1 MLEKNIFLSRPLLI
15 LLWTKPVFKISLK
28 DKEQTNPGELGY
40 TGLHLVKPL
49 NLNSYLQFLLILP
62 TILFTIN
69 YFYKIAISYTAKCII
84 ESLK

>member
-49 NLNSYLQFLLILP
+49 KFLFVTFTNTTYY
-62 TILFTIN
+62 TI
-69 YFYKIAISYTAKCII
+69 FYKFYKSAISYIAKCII
-84 ESLK
+84 KSLK